1 MRTREHGVTAQG
13 MPPRDERVAPEVR
26 PDLRTLTRKPR
37 RRRRL
42 TLLGLG
48 LALVAAF
55 AVRVLLGDYT
65 FTVPDFFRILLGE
78 QIPVSTF
85 ILMESKLPRAVLAL
99 LVGIALGAAGALFQM
114 LLRNPLAS
122 PDIVGVSLGASAAGI
137 FALLT
142 LGLRDGAVSAFAVVG
157 AVVVAA
163 VVRWVAGTTGGYRL
177 VLVGVGMAAAMG
189 SVVQYLLARSST
201 WDVQL
206 ALRWLVG
213 SVNNVPWSTI
223 GVLAVAL
230 AVLLPLLAVLARSL
244 PALEMGEDAAA
255 GLGVGRHRT
264 DVLLLVGVLLT
275 AVAVAAAGP
284 VAFVAFM
291 SGPIARA
298 LMGGRHSLLAG
309 ALVGAVLMLL
319 ADYVAAYL
327 IPDVVLPVGIVT
339 GAVGGP
345 FLLWLLARGAA
356 TGRTG

>member
-1 MRTREHGVTAQG
+1 MSAPVL
-13 MPPRDERVAPEVR
+13 PPVAAVPPQPEEL
-26 PDLRTLTRKPR
+26 PDLRTLTRRPR

-42 TLLGLG
+42 ALGGLG
-48 LALVAAF
+48 LALFAAF

-65 FTVPDFFRILLGE
+65 FTVPDFFRILFGE

-85 ILMESKLPRAVLAL
+85 ILMESKLPRAVLAV
-99 LVGIALGAAGALFQM
+99 LVGVALGSAGALFQM
-114 LLRNPLAS
+114 VLRNPLAS

-142 LGLRDGAVSAFAVVG
+142 LGLRDGAVSLFAVVG
-157 AVVVAA
+157 AVAIAA

-177 VLVGVGMAAAMG
+177 VLVGVGVAAAMT
-189 SVVQYLLARSST
+189 SVIQYLLARSNT
-201 WDVQL
+201 WGVQL

-213 SVNNVPWSTI
+213 SVTNVPWTTI
-223 GVLAVAL
+223 GLLAAAL
-230 AVLLPLLAVLARSL
+230 AVLLPTLAVLARAL
-244 PALEMGEDAAA
+244 PALELGDDAAT
-255 GLGVGRHRT
+255 GLGVGRGRT
-264 DVLLLVGVLLT
+264 DLLLLVGVLLT

-298 LMGGRHSLLAG
+298 LMGGRHTLLGG
-309 ALVGAVLMLL
+309 ALVGATLMLL

>member
-1 MRTREHGVTAQG
+1 VGAPTRPASV
-13 MPPRDERVAPEVR
+13 DVR
-26 PDLRTLTRKPR
+26 PDLRALIRGPR
-37 RRRRL
+37 RRHRL
-42 TLLGLG
+42 TLTG
-48 LALVAAF
+48 LAAATVGAF

-85 ILMESKLPRAVLAL
+85 ILMETKLPRAVLAV
-99 LVGIALGAAGALFQM
+99 LVGVALGAAGSLFQM

-122 PDIVGVSLGASAAGI
+122 PDIVGVSLGASAAGV

-142 LGLRDGAVSAFAVVG
+142 LGLRGNAVSAFAVVG
-157 AVVVAA
+157 AVVVAMT
-163 VVRWVAGTTGGYRL
+163 VRWVAGTTGGYRL
-177 VLVGVGMAAAMG
+177 VLVGVGLAAAMV
-189 SVVQYLLARSST
+189 SVVHYLLARSAT
-201 WDVQL
+201 YDVQL

-213 SVNNVPWSTI
+213 SLNSVRWPAI
-223 GVLAVAL
+223 GALALAM
-230 AVLLPLLAVLARSL
+230 AVLLPVLVGLARAL
-244 PALEMGEDAAA
+244 PALQLGDDAAA
-255 GLGVGRHRT
+255 GLGVGRRRT
-264 DVLLLVGVLLT
+264 DALLLVGVLLT

-291 SGPIARA
+291 SGPIARS

-327 IPDVVLPVGIVT
+327 VPGGVLPVGIVT

-345 FLLWLLARGAA
+345 FLLCLLARGAA
-356 TGRTG
+356 TGRTR

>member
-1 MRTREHGVTAQG
+1 MSAPTLSAQDTQEAEVTL
-13 MPPRDERVAPEVR
+13 
-26 PDLRTLTRKPR
+26 DLRAATLRPR
-37 RRRRL
+37 RRRQIAIG
-42 TLLGLG
+42 GLVV
-48 LALVAAF
+48 ALVAAF

-65 FTVPDFFRILLGE
+65 FTVPDFFRILFGK

-85 ILMESKLPRAVLAL
+85 ILMETKLPRAVLAV
-99 LVGIALGAAGALFQM
+99 LVGVALGAAGSLFQM

-142 LGLRDGAVSAFAVVG
+142 LDLRGSEVSLSAVCGAVAI
-157 AVVVAA
+157 AA

-177 VLVGVGMAAAMG
+177 VLVGVGVAAAMV
-189 SVVQYLLARSST
+189 SVVQYLLARSNT
-201 WDVQL
+201 YDVQL

-213 SVNNVPWSTI
+213 SFNNVPWQTI
-223 GVLAVAL
+223 GVLAAVL

-244 PALEMGEDAAA
+244 PALEMGADAAA
-255 GLGVGRHRT
+255 GLGVGRFRT
-264 DVLLLVGVLLT
+264 DALLLVGVLLT

-298 LMGGRHSLLAG
+298 LTGGRHSLVGG
-309 ALVGAVLMLL
+309 ALVGAVLLLL
-319 ADYVAAYL
+319 ADHVAAYL
-327 IPDVVLPVGIVT
+327 IPGAVLPVGIVT

>member
-1 MRTREHGVTAQG
+1 MSAPTLPVTTTPAG
-13 MPPRDERVAPEVR
+13 RPEVH
-26 PDLRTLTRKPR
+26 PDLRAATRRPR

-42 TLLGLG
+42 VLGG
-48 LALVAAF
+48 LVVALVAAF

-65 FTVPDFFRILLGE
+65 FTVPDFFRILFGE
-78 QIPVSTF
+78 QIPVATF
-85 ILMESKLPRAVLAL
+85 ILMETKLPRAVLAV
-99 LVGIALGAAGALFQM
+99 LVGVALGSAGSLFQM

-122 PDIVGVSLGASAAGI
+122 PDIVGVSVGASAAGV

-142 LGLRDGAVSAFAVVG
+142 LGLRDGAVSLFAVVG
-157 AVVVAA
+157 AVVVSA

-177 VLVGVGMAAAMG
+177 VLVGVGVAASMT
-189 SVVQYLLARSST
+189 SVVQYLLARSNT

-206 ALRWLVG
+206 ALQWLVG
-213 SVNNVPWSTI
+213 SLNNVPWSTI
-223 GVLAVAL
+223 GMLAVAL
-230 AVLLPLLAVLARSL
+230 GVLLPALAYLSRSL
-244 PALEMGEDAAA
+244 EALELGDEAAA
-255 GLGVGRHRT
+255 GLGTGRHRT

-298 LMGGRHSLLAG
+298 LMGGRHSILGG

-319 ADYVAAYL
+319 ADYTAAYL

>member
-1 MRTREHGVTAQG
+1 VT
-13 MPPRDERVAPEVR
+13 
-26 PDLRTLTRKPR
+26 R
-37 RRRRL
+37 RRSL
-42 TLLGLG
+42 ALVGLSV
-48 LALVAAF
+48 ALVAAF
-55 AVRVLLGDYT
+55 AARVLLGDYT
-65 FTVPDFFRILLGE
+65 FTVPDFFRILFGE

-85 ILMESKLPRAVLAL
+85 ILMETKLPRAVLAV
-99 LVGIALGAAGALFQM
+99 LVGVALGAAGSLFQM

-137 FALLT
+137 FAVLT
-142 LGLRDGAVSAFAVVG
+142 LGLRDDAVSAFAIAG
-157 AVVVAA
+157 AVTISA

-177 VLVGVGMAAAMG
+177 VLVGVGVAAAML
-189 SVVQYLLARSST
+189 SIVQYLLARSAT
-201 WDVQL
+201 YDVQL

-213 SVNNVPWSTI
+213 SLNNVLWPTI
-223 GVLAVAL
+223 GVLAVAM
-230 AVLLPLLAVLARSL
+230 AVLLPLLAVLSRSL
-244 PALEMGEDAAA
+244 PALELGDDAAA

-275 AVAVAAAGP
+275 AAAVAAAGP

-291 SGPIARA
+291 SGPIARS
-298 LMGGRHSLLAG
+298 LMGGRHSLVAG

-327 IPDVVLPVGIVT
+327 IPTTVLPVGIVT

>member
-1 MRTREHGVTAQG
+1 MSAPVL
-13 MPPRDERVAPEVR
+13 PPVAAVPPQPEEL
-26 PDLRTLTRKPR
+26 PDLRTLTRRPR

-42 TLLGLG
+42 ALGGLG
-48 LALVAAF
+48 LALFAAF

-65 FTVPDFFRILLGE
+65 FTVPDFFRILFGE

-85 ILMESKLPRAVLAL
+85 ILMESKLPRAVLAV
-99 LVGIALGAAGALFQM
+99 LVGVALGSAGALFQM
-114 LLRNPLAS
+114 VLRNPLAS

-142 LGLRDGAVSAFAVVG
+142 LGLRDGAVSLFAVVG
-157 AVVVAA
+157 AVAIAA

-177 VLVGVGMAAAMG
+177 VLVGVGVAAAMT
-189 SVVQYLLARSST
+189 SVIQYLLARSNT

-213 SVNNVPWSTI
+213 SVTNVPWTTI
-223 GVLAVAL
+223 GLLAAAL
-230 AVLLPLLAVLARSL
+230 AVLLPTLAVLARAL
-244 PALEMGEDAAA
+244 PALELGDDAAT
-255 GLGVGRHRT
+255 GLGVGRGRT
-264 DVLLLVGVLLT
+264 DLLLLVGVLLT

-298 LMGGRHSLLAG
+298 LMGGRHTLLGG
-309 ALVGAVLMLL
+309 ALVGATLMLL

>member
-1 MRTREHGVTAQG
+1 MNTVLDQATRSGAWADMRAATA
-13 MPPRDERVAPEVR
+13 R
-26 PDLRTLTRKPR
+26 PR
-37 RRRRL
+37 RRR
-42 TLLGLG
+42 LLVLSGLA

-65 FTVPDFFRILLGE
+65 FTVPDFFRILFGE
-78 QIPVSTF
+78 QMPVSTF
-85 ILMESKLPRAVLAL
+85 ILMESKLPRAVLAV
-99 LVGIALGAAGALFQM
+99 LVGVALGSAGSLFQM

-137 FALLT
+137 FAILT
-142 LGLRDGAVSAFAVVG
+142 LDLRDGAVSAFAVLG
-157 AVVVAA
+157 AVVIAA
-163 VVRWVAGTTGGYRL
+163 LVRWVAGTTGGYRL
-177 VLVGVGMAAAMG
+177 VLVGVGVAAAMV
-189 SVVQYLLARSST
+189 SVIQYLLARSNT
-201 WDVQL
+201 YDVQL

-213 SVNNVPWSTI
+213 SVNNVPWQTI
-223 GVLAVAL
+223 GLLALVL
-230 AVLLPLLAVLARSL
+230 AVLLPLLAVLSRAL
-244 PALEMGEDAAA
+244 PALEMGDDAAA

-291 SGPIARA
+291 AGPIARA
-298 LMGGRHSLLAG
+298 FMGGRHSLLAG
-309 ALVGAVLMLL
+309 ALVGAILMLL
-319 ADYVAAYL
+319 ADYTAAYL
-327 IPDVVLPVGIVT
+327 IPGVVLPVGIVT

>member
-1 MRTREHGVTAQG
+1 MS
-13 MPPRDERVAPEVR
+13 APTVPAPVELPQPGER
-26 PDLRTLTRKPR
+26 PDLRTATRRPR

-42 TLLGLG
+42 ALAGLA

-65 FTVPDFFRILLGE
+65 YTIPDFFRILFGE
-78 QIPVSTF
+78 QMPVATF
-85 ILMESKLPRAVLAL
+85 ILMESKLPRAVLAV
-99 LVGIALGAAGALFQM
+99 LVGVALGAAGSLFQM

-122 PDIVGVSLGASAAGI
+122 PDIVGVSMGASAAGI

-157 AVVVAA
+157 AVAIAA
-163 VVRWVAGTTGGYRL
+163 TVRWVAGSTGGYRL
-177 VLVGVGMAAAMG
+177 VLVGVGVAAAML
-189 SVVQYLLARSST
+189 SVVQYLLARSNT

-223 GVLAVAL
+223 ALLAVAL
-230 AVLLPLLAVLARSL
+230 AVLLPALAVMSRSL
-244 PALEMGEDAAA
+244 QVLELGDDAAA
-255 GLGVGRHRT
+255 GLGTGRHRT
-264 DVLLLVGVLLT
+264 DALLLVGVLLT

-291 SGPIARA
+291 SGPIARS
-298 LMGGRHSLLAG
+298 LMGGRHSLVAG

-356 TGRTG
+356 TGRTA

>member
-1 MRTREHGVTAQG
+1 MSTLARGVR
-13 MPPRDERVAPEVR
+13 PSAPAPGGAGR
-26 PDLRTLTRKPR
+26 PDLRTLTRRPR

-42 TLLGLG
+42 VLGGLSLALLG
-48 LALVAAF
+48 AF

-65 FTVPDFFRILLGE
+65 FTIPDFFRILFGE
-78 QIPVSTF
+78 QVPVSTF
-85 ILMESKLPRAVLAL
+85 ILMETKLPRAVLAV
-99 LVGIALGAAGALFQM
+99 LVGVALGTAGSLFQV

-122 PDIVGVSLGASAAGI
+122 PDIVGVSLGASAAGV

-163 VVRWVAGTTGGYRL
+163 LVRWVAGTTGGYRL
-177 VLVGVGMAAAMG
+177 VLVGVGTAAAMS

-213 SVNNVPWSTI
+213 SLNNVPWSTI
-223 GVLAVAL
+223 GLLAASL
-230 AVLLPLLAVLARSL
+230 AVLLPLLAGLARSL
-244 PALEMGEDAAA
+244 PVLELGDEAAA
-255 GLGVGRHRT
+255 GLGTGRHRT
-264 DVLLLVGVLLT
+264 DALLLVGVLLT

-291 SGPIARA
+291 AGPIARA
-298 LMGGRHSLLAG
+298 LMGGRHTLLGG

-319 ADYVAAYL
+319 ADHVAAYL
-327 IPDVVLPVGIVT
+327 VPGVVLPVGIVT

-356 TGRTG
+356 TGRTR

>member
-1 MRTREHGVTAQG
+1 MTVTTSRSTTALPDQPGV
-13 MPPRDERVAPEVR
+13 RR
-26 PDLRTLTRKPR
+26 DLRSATRRPR

-42 TLLGLG
+42 VIGGLV

-55 AVRVLLGDYT
+55 AIRVLLGDYT
-65 FTVPDFFRILLGE
+65 FTVPDFFRILFGE
-78 QIPVSTF
+78 QLPVSTF
-85 ILMESKLPRAVLAL
+85 ILMESKLPRAVLAV
-99 LVGIALGAAGALFQM
+99 LVGLALGSAGSLFQM

-137 FALLT
+137 FALLI

-157 AVVVAA
+157 AVVVSA

-177 VLVGVGMAAAMG
+177 VLTGVGVAAAMV
-189 SVVQYLLARSST
+189 SVVQYLLARSNT

-213 SVNNVPWSTI
+213 SLNNVPWSTI
-223 GVLAVAL
+223 GLLAVSL
-230 AVLLPLLAVLARSL
+230 AVLLPVLAVLSRSL
-244 PALEMGEDAAA
+244 EVLELGDETAA

-264 DVLLLVGVLLT
+264 DALLLVGVLLT

-309 ALVGAVLMLL
+309 ALVGAVLVLL
-319 ADYVAAYL
+319 ADYTAAYL
-327 IPDVVLPVGIVT
+327 VPDVVLPVGIVT

>member
-1 MRTREHGVTAQG
+1 MSAPTLPVTSPAEQ
-13 MPPRDERVAPEVR
+13 PAVH
-26 PDLRTLTRKPR
+26 PDLRLATRRPR
-37 RRRRL
+37 RRRHL
-42 TLLGLG
+42 VLAG
-48 LALVAAF
+48 LALAVLAAF

-65 FTVPDFFRILLGE
+65 FTVPDFFRILFGE

-85 ILMESKLPRAVLAL
+85 ILMETKLPRAVLAV
-99 LVGIALGAAGALFQM
+99 LVGVALGSAGSLFQM

-122 PDIVGVSLGASAAGI
+122 PDIVGVSVGASAAGI

-142 LGLRDGAVSAFAVVG
+142 LGLRDGAVSVFAVVG
-157 AVVVAA
+157 AVTISS

-177 VLVGVGMAAAMG
+177 VLVGVGVAAAMV
-189 SVVQYLLARSST
+189 SVIQYLLARSNT

-213 SVNNVPWSTI
+213 SLNNVPWSTI
-223 GVLAVAL
+223 GMLAVAL
-230 AVLLPLLAVLARSL
+230 VVLLPTLAYLSRSL
-244 PALEMGEDAAA
+244 EVLELGDEAAA
-255 GLGVGRHRT
+255 GLGTGRHRT
-264 DVLLLVGVLLT
+264 DALLLVGVLLT

-298 LMGGRHSLLAG
+298 LMGGRHSILAG

>member
-1 MRTREHGVTAQG
+1 MSTT
-13 MPPRDERVAPEVR
+13 
-26 PDLRTLTRKPR
+26 
-37 RRRRL
+37 RRRL
-42 TLLGLG
+42 SLAGLTA
-48 LALVAAF
+48 ALVGAF
-55 AVRVLLGDYT
+55 AARVLLGDYT
-65 FTVPDFFRILLGE
+65 FTIPDFFRILFGE
-78 QIPVSTF
+78 QVPVSTF
-85 ILMESKLPRAVLAL
+85 ILMETKLPRAVLAV
-99 LVGIALGAAGALFQM
+99 LVGLALGAAGSLFQM

-142 LGLRDGAVSAFAVVG
+142 LDLRDNAVSVFAVVG
-157 AVVVAA
+157 AVAVAG

-177 VLVGVGMAAAMG
+177 VLVGVGLAAAML
-189 SVVQYLLARSST
+189 SVVQYLLARSNT
-201 WDVQL
+201 YDVQL

-213 SVNNVPWSTI
+213 SLNNVLWPTI
-223 GVLAVAL
+223 GALAVAL
-230 AVLLPLLAVLARSL
+230 VVLLPLLAVLARSL
-244 PALEMGEDAAA
+244 PALQLGDDAAA

-264 DVLLLVGVLLT
+264 DQLLLVGVLVT

-291 SGPIARA
+291 AGPIARGF
-298 LMGGRHSLLAG
+298 MGGRHSLVAG

-319 ADYVAAYL
+319 ADYTAAYL
-327 IPDVVLPVGIVT
+327 IPGSVMPVGIVT